1 MSIAKF
7 ISNASKRGVPL
18 LACSTTDPYGA
29 ERQMLAPNAV
39 PIHLRWDCVFGF
51 DGLNQASVAVAQ
63 SFKPPPPPGFEQF
76 ADDNADP
83 TVGEDPNWQAFFTI
97 LKDKLPQQSR
107 VYLHNGNRWLGK
119 SQFIAGMQRFR
130 DHAKARQQQ
139 LVLLGPDFELPP
151 DLAPDVVCF
160 DDPLPNLPDL
170 IDKIRKVYEASGV
183 DPGEP
188 DPPCTVS
195 DQEMLCAGFC
205 RGMSLFQAE
214 QNLALSITR
223 EGMNFTALADRL
235 AATIKNIRGLELYL
249 PTIKFADVGGLN
261 EAKRFFTRALTH
273 NDDIDL
279 VLWID
284 EIEKSGLAHDSDT
297 SGVNADQLGQV
308 LQFAA
313 DNKCIGVALTGTP
326 GTGKSELCKALAGEF
341 NVKVLR
347 ADLGATMSKYV
358 GESQA
363 YLRAMLRTAKAMGN
377 RIMIVVTAN
386 DVQRLDDALIS
397 RIAYNFFFDLLSEE
411 ELRPIWLI
419 QSERYSLPP
428 SQFPSCHGW
437 SGRDIMNCC
446 DAASMM
452 GIDLKEAAE
461 LIVPEAVRSAKK
473 IEQRRTLADGRLLSA
488 SYPGFYHKDKVVSE
502 RTISV

>member
-29 ERQMLAPNAV
+29 ERQMLAANAV

-51 DGLNQASVAVAQ
+51 DGLNQASVVVAQ

-76 ADDNADP
+76 ADNADP
-83 TVGEDPNWQAFFTI
+83 TVGEDPNWQAFFST

-160 DDPLPNLPDL
+160 DDPLPSDDELKEKVALVYKAVGLEDHADANAGMC
-170 IDKIRKVYEASGV
+170 IDY
-183 DPGEP
+183 
-188 DPPCTVS
+188 
-195 DQEMLCAGFC
+195 C

-214 QNLALSITR
+214 QNLFLSIAKN
-223 EGMNFTALADRL
+223 GMMYKALAERL
-235 AATIKNIRGLELYL
+235 AATIKNVRGLELYL
-249 PTIKFADVGGLN
+249 PTIKFADVGGLS

-419 QSERYSLPP
+419 QSERYRLSPN
-428 SQFPSCHGW
+428 QFPSCHGW

-473 IEQRRTLADGRLLSA
+473 IEQRRALADGRLLSA
-488 SYPGFYHKDKVVSE
+488 SYPGFYHKDNVTQE
-502 RTISV
+502 RTITV

>member
-18 LACSTTDPYGA
+18 ISVVTTDPYGA
-29 ERQMLAPNAV
+29 ERQMLAANAV

-63 SFKPPPPPGFEQF
+63 TLRPAPPPGFEQF
-76 ADDNADP
+76 AQDSDP
-83 TVGEDPNWQAFFTI
+83 TVGEDPNWQMFFTI

-119 SQFIAGMQRFR
+119 SQFIAGIQRFR

-139 LVLLGPDFELPP
+139 LVLLGPDFELPT
-151 DLAPDVVCF
+151 DLAPDIVCF
-160 DDPLPNLPDL
+160 DDPLPSDDD
-170 IDKIRKVYEASGV
+170 IATKAGTIFEAAGV
-183 DPGEP
+183 PTEKADVTS
-188 DPPCTVS
+188 CV
-195 DQEMLCAGFC
+195 GFC
-205 RGMSLFQAE
+205 RGLSLFQAE
-214 QNLALSITR
+214 QNMALSVTR
-223 EGMNFTALADRL
+223 NGMDYAALADRL
-235 AATIKNIRGLELYL
+235 AATIKNVRGLELYL
-249 PTIKFADVGGLN
+249 PTIKFPDVGGLN

-358 GESQA
+358 GESQS
-363 YLRAMLRTAKAMGN
+363 YLRAMLRTAKAMGK

-411 ELRPIWLI
+411 ELRPIWQI
-419 QSERYSLPP
+419 QCQRYGLSIREGVLPGETTP
-428 SQFPSCHGW
+428 PCTGW

-446 DAASMM
+446 DAAAMM
-452 GIDLKEAAE
+452 GVSLTEAAA

-473 IEQRRTLADGRLLSA
+473 IEQRRALADGRLLSA
-488 SYPGFYHKDKVVSE
+488 SYPGFYHKDKVTSE

>member
-29 ERQMLAPNAV
+29 ERQMLAANAV

-76 ADDNADP
+76 ADNADP
-83 TVGEDPNWQAFFTI
+83 TVGEDPNWQAFFST

-160 DDPLPNLPDL
+160 DDPLPSDDELA
-170 IDKIRKVYEASGV
+170 DKVHSVFHAAGQTLDDEDGEVDDIIRECIS
-183 DPGEP
+183 
-188 DPPCTVS
+188 
-195 DQEMLCAGFC
+195 FC
-205 RGMSLFQAE
+205 RGLSLFQAE

-223 EGMNFTALADRL
+223 DGMNFNALADRL
-235 AATIKNIRGLELYL
+235 AATIKNVRGLELYL
-249 PTIKFADVGGLN
+249 PTIKFKDVGGLN
-261 EAKRFFTRALTH
+261 EAKRFFTRVLTH

-313 DNKCIGVALTGTP
+313 DNKCIGVALVGSP
-326 GTGKSELCKALAGEF
+326 GTGKSELCKSLAGEF

-358 GESQA
+358 GESQS
-363 YLRAMLRTAKAMGN
+363 YLRAMLRTAKAMGK

-386 DVQRLDDALIS
+386 DTQRLDDALVS
-397 RIAYNFFFDLLSEE
+397 RIAYNFFFDLLSED
-411 ELRPIWLI
+411 ELWPIWDI
-419 QSERYSLPP
+419 QAMRYGLGEINCYPT
-428 SQFPSCHGW
+428 CTGW

-446 DAASMM
+446 DAAAMM
-452 GIDLKEAAE
+452 GISLTEASA

-473 IEQRRTLADGRLLSA
+473 IEQRRALADGRLLSA
-488 SYPGFYHKDKVVSE
+488 SYPGFYHKDNVTQE
-502 RTISV
+502 RTITV